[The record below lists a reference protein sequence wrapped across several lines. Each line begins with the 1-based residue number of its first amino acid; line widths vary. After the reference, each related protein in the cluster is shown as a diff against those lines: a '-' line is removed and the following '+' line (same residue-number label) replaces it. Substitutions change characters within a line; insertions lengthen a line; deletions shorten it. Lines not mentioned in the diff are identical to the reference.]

1 MLAASRRS
9 PNTSSKPNRRRSERK
24 PEVGAWNWDAAA
36 VSASKRSTLL
46 RRMVKGYLLLNRRRS
61 VRNTVTP
68 SRVAVRLSF
77 DDGDLV
83 LPFTVRTD
91 LISTFGPRL
100 SSNLSAKGGVKVTSN
115 PSADGVENRS
125 RPSSTSSRPGPCREF
140 RAKKTCSGGI
150 CHAESSNVA
159 DRGVARRRGGDRR
172 RSLVVDQDFSQR
184 TPDVGARGARRR
196 THGGVRRTCS
206 PRR

>member
-36 VSASKRSTLL
+36 VSALKRSMLPRRMTKGHLL
-46 RRMVKGYLLLNRRRS
+46 RNRRRS

-68 SRVAVRLSF
+68 RGVAVRLSF
-77 DDGDLV
+77 QEGDLA
-83 LPFTVRTD
+83 LPFTVKTD
-91 LISTFGPRL
+91 LIPIFGPRL
-100 SSNLSAKGGVKVTSN
+100 SSNLSAKGGAKVASN
-115 PSADGVENRS
+115 SSADGVGNRS
-125 RPSSTSSRPGPCREF
+125 RPSSTSSRLGPCREF

-159 DRGVARRRGGDRR
+159 DRGVVRRRGGDRR

-196 THGGVRRTCS
+196 THGGVRKTGS